1 MSSSNQE
8 LPSCQREWKA
18 SSASSIAGTGDD
30 AVTVISY
37 NILAAIHIKPRGYP
51 FCPTGFRET
60 LERHPQL
67 MVELRH
73 HDDADIVCLQ
83 EVETD
88 YYHQTLLPEL
98 QKLGYHGVHHQKAL
112 GIREGVATFYRS
124 ERFRIEK
131 QETGHFKD
139 WIAEKLVGEQIDA
152 DLREAIK
159 SRAEYET
166 PILLTSF
173 TCLKTGRP
181 LTVANVHL
189 VWQTHIVPDLNT
201 LQAALAL
208 QRLDEFSTQDGPCI
222 MCGDFNHQPV
232 MPGYQLIRDGCLDNE
247 SRMHLRKFPLF
258 SGADAKH
265 GKESCLVDILPKW
278 FCHSFKHFK
287 SSYAEIQGE
296 EPPFTCFTD
305 NYGPQWIDAYTKH
318 NRLDGFLEESEESS
332 DPPTPRHFPLKVMD
346 SSLNGS
352 IAPPCHIQTL
362 DYIWYTAEKLHCL
375 GVEEVVKKEAIA
387 PFWACPNQV
396 FPSDHLLMKAKFA
409 FRGL

>member
-30 AVTVISY
+30 AVTVILY

-83 EVETD
+83 E
-88 YYHQTLLPEL
+88 
-98 QKLGYHGVHHQKAL
+98 
-112 GIREGVATFYRS
+112 
-124 ERFRIEK
+124 
-131 QETGHFKD
+131 
-139 WIAEKLVGEQIDA
+139 
-152 DLREAIK
+152 
-159 SRAEYET
+159 
-166 PILLTSF
+166 
-173 TCLKTGRP
+173 
-181 LTVANVHL
+181 
-189 VWQTHIVPDLNT
+189 
-201 LQAALAL
+201 
-208 QRLDEFSTQDGPCI
+208 
-222 MCGDFNHQPV
+222 
-232 MPGYQLIRDGCLDNE
+232 
-247 SRMHLRKFPLF
+247 
-258 SGADAKH
+258 
-265 GKESCLVDILPKW
+265 ESCLVDILPKW

>member
-30 AVTVISY
+30 AVTVILY

-51 FCPTGFRET
+51 FCPAGFRET

-73 HDDADIVCLQ
+73 HDDADK
-83 EVETD
+83 VETD

-232 MPGYQLIRDGCLDNE
+232 MPGYQLIRDGFLDNE

-258 SGADAKH
+258 SGADVKH
-265 GKESCLVDILPKW
+265 GK
-278 FCHSFKHFK
+278 
-287 SSYAEIQGE
+287 GE

-318 NRLDGFLEESEESS
+318 NRLDGFLEE
-332 DPPTPRHFPLKVMD
+332 VMD